1 MNKKDLPLVEI
12 KDTGTITEIKKGIV
26 NIKGLSSCR
35 VGQLIK
41 LRPDLM
47 GMVIGFDKDK
57 TSAFILGDEHKI
69 NIGNVVYGHED
80 TFTVPVGDDLR
91 GRILDIFGRPRDGKG
106 RISESD
112 RYPIF
117 RNAPGVMDRE
127 PVIEPLFTGISI
139 IDTLIPIG
147 KGQRELIVGDRVT
160 GKTSLVIDTILNQK
174 GKGITCIFCW
184 IGGSYSSLAKIIEDL
199 KRQGAMDYTIIVSAL
214 ASDSPAEQY
223 LAPYAAAAM
232 GEYFMYN
239 NKDSMVAFDNLTRHA
254 WIWRQLSLLLER
266 PPGREAYPG
275 DIFFLHSQ
283 LIERAAKLNSESG
296 GGSMTFFPIVE
307 TQKGDI
313 TGLIPSN
320 LVSMTDGQIYLNT
333 SLFKEGFIPAI
344 DIGLSVSRIGN
355 KVQPEALKE
364 VSRPLKREYAQYK
377 ELLELVKI
385 RTKLSPEIEFKIK
398 KGNALR
404 DLLIQ
409 DRSSPLSLEEE
420 VIFFY
425 AFGQEIPE
433 ILDDQKRKKFKEDI
447 YDYLKNQHPEILE
460 EIRNQKVLNENI
472 KRNLFKAIEDFFR
485 QE

>member
-26 NIKGLSSCR
+26 NIEGLSSCR
-35 VGQLIK
+35 AGQLIK

-57 TSAFILGDEHKI
+57 VSAFILGDEHKI
-69 NIGNVVYGHED
+69 NIGNVVYSHED
-80 TFTVPVGDDLR
+80 IFTVPVGDGLR

-106 RISESD
+106 RVQGSG

-127 PVIEPLFTGISI
+127 PVLEPFSTGITI

-174 GKGITCIFCW
+174 DKDVTCVFCW
-184 IGGSYSSLAKIIEDL
+184 IGGSYSSLSKIIEDL
-199 KRQGAMDYTIIVSAL
+199 KRNGAIDYTIIVSAL
-214 ASDSPAEQY
+214 ASDSPVEQY
-223 LAPYAAAAM
+223 LAPYVAAAM

-239 NKDSMVAFDNLTRHA
+239 NKNSLIAFDSLTRHA

-296 GGSMTFFPIVE
+296 GGSMT
-307 TQKGDI
+307 
-313 TGLIPSN
+313 
-320 LVSMTDGQIYLNT
+320 
-333 SLFKEGFIPAI
+333 
-344 DIGLSVSRIGN
+344 
-355 KVQPEALKE
+355 
-364 VSRPLKREYAQYK
+364 
-377 ELLELVKI
+377 
-385 RTKLSPEIEFKIK
+385 
-398 KGNALR
+398 
-404 DLLIQ
+404 
-409 DRSSPLSLEEE
+409 
-420 VIFFY
+420 
-425 AFGQEIPE
+425 
-433 ILDDQKRKKFKEDI
+433 
-447 YDYLKNQHPEILE
+447 
-460 EIRNQKVLNENI
+460 
-472 KRNLFKAIEDFFR
+472 
-485 QE
+485 